1 MDGRYLCSSS
11 TLGIWFGVV
20 EVGYMVLLFL
30 AFENCHTHFPSDC
43 TCWHIPVIYKG
54 SFFLHPCRKHFFS
67 FVWYSGVCIQMLC
80 RLWCSMVVSFHLVE
94 AGSLVLLFFCVF
106 QGDQQASRQFFCF
119 RLPSCC
125 INARLQIWAPSGF
138 WCVMGIKLRPSGL
151 HNKSFFLQSHLST
164 GSFALGTIALLTRG
178 NWNTKVVLSCIS
190 MVANGVEF
198 FLQCLLAI
206 CVSSF
211 EAPVFTFITHFLIV
225 LFIFL
230 MYSFSMSLDIDLLWD
245 ICGRQP
251 TLPQF
256 CRLPLNLKCSCICC
270 KEAF

>member
-1 MDGRYLCSSS
+1 MCFCFSVYSRVTSKLPGNSSVSDYHLAVSMPGYRYEPHLAFDVLWGSSS
-11 TLGIWFGVV
+11 D
-20 EVGYMVLLFL
+20 
-30 AFENCHTHFPSDC
+30 P
-43 TCWHIPVIYKG
+43 
-54 SFFLHPCRKHFFS
+54 
-67 FVWYSGVCIQMLC
+67 Q
-80 RLWCSMVVSFHLVE
+80 
-94 AGSLVLLFFCVF
+94 
-106 QGDQQASRQFFCF
+106 
-119 RLPSCC
+119 
-125 INARLQIWAPSGF
+125 
-138 WCVMGIKLRPSGL
+138 GL
-151 HNKSFFLQSHLST
+151 HNKSFFLQSHFTT

-211 EAPVFTFITHFLIV
+211 EARVFTFITHFLIV